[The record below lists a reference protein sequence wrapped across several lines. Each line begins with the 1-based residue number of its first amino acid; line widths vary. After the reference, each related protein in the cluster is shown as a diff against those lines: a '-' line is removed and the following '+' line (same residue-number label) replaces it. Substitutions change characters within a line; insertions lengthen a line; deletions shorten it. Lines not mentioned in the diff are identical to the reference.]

1 MKFRETVK
9 YHNAVEYTQI
19 FVDMSPAKF
28 KERYGMTF
36 NEWKD
41 GLPDG
46 DYRKTSN
53 SMNVMWMM
61 ILTIWIFLVKQRLSL
76 RIRQNSFTN
85 LVLTLHTK
93 FKEIT

>member
-46 DYRKTSN
+46 DYRKN
-53 SMNVMWMM
+53 FKFNECYVMM

>member
-46 DYRKTSN
+46 DYRKNFKFNECYVDDDPYDLDIFGKTPPLIEN
-53 SMNVMWMM
+53 SPEQLYESC
-61 ILTIWIFLVKQRLSL
+61 IDSAY
-76 RIRQNSFTN
+76 
-85 LVLTLHTK
+85 
-93 FKEIT
+93 EI